1 MYFAWRKLANYRLSL
16 GSIFEGGS
24 VKEKEIRTCTWEYEV
39 TKQYLALSASIFWYD
54 FAQGV
59 TCRSESIIGKVVDRS
74 IVLNNCRL
82 ISLIC
87 R

>member
-1 MYFAWRKLANYRLSL
+1 MYSVVGSYVLCMEEAGRLSL

-54 FAQGV
+54 FAQGDM
-59 TCRSESIIGKVVDRS
+59 SIGIDHRKGSRYKVDS
-74 IVLNNCRL
+74 AQ
-82 ISLIC
+82 
-87 R
+87 

>member
-1 MYFAWRKLANYRLSL
+1 MNINNITGSYVLCMEEAGRLSL

-54 FAQGV
+54 FAQGDM
-59 TCRSESIIGKVVDRS
+59 SIGIDHRKGSRYKVDS
-74 IVLNNCRL
+74 AQ
-82 ISLIC
+82 
-87 R
+87 